1 MQSRHC
7 ENTAKGCTNF
17 FTPPIRK
24 RGRLM
29 RFCSRRCR
37 TQQWEAAF
45 QKEHGETY
53 SAFNVR
59 RWRARKRQEHRDLV
73 DRAKIFGIF
82 L

>member
-17 FTPPIRK
+17 FMPPIRK
-24 RGRLM
+24 RGRFM

-45 QKEHGETY
+45 QKEHGESY

-59 RWRARKRQEHRDLV
+59 RWRARKQTERFDAARRAQMEALV
-73 DRAKIFGIF
+73 
-82 L
+82 